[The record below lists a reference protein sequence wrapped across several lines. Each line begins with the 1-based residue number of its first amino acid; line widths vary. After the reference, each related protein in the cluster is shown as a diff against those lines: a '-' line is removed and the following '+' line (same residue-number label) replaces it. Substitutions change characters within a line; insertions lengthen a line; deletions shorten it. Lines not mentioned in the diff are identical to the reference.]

1 MTNPNSKLRADAIR
15 PYENS
20 KLPLNGVRV
29 LDLSRVLAGPYC
41 TMLLGDLGAD
51 VLKVELPGEG
61 DDTRRWGPPYIGGES
76 AYYLAVNRNKRGIT
90 LNLKSAAGQSIL
102 RQLVERSHVLVE
114 NFKPGTL
121 ERIGLGYDAL
131 RQTNPALVYCR
142 ISGYGATGPAANLPG
157 YDFVMQA
164 ASGLM
169 SITGEPEGEPMKLG
183 IALVDILTGL
193 FAANGIQ
200 AALRVAEATGAGQI
214 VDISL
219 LESALAVLINVGQG
233 YLVTGEPPAR
243 YGNAHANI
251 APYEVYRAADG
262 YIAIGCG
269 NDRQFA
275 ALCAALGNPALAAN
289 PDFATN
295 PARIARRL
303 ALKMALEANLAAR
316 PVAEWIPAIRAAGIP
331 AGPIND
337 IPTIL
342 NDPQTAALGIV
353 QEIAH
358 PTIETLRM
366 IGSPLKLSAANPT
379 IHRHPPLLGEHTNV
393 VLAELGYSAGEI
405 EGFRH
410 DKVI

>member
-1 MTNPNSKLRADAIR
+1 MTNSNNSQLITQ
-15 PYENS
+15 NS
-20 KLPLNGVRV
+20 KLPLEGVRV

-61 DDTRRWGPPYIGGES
+61 DDTRRWGPPYVGGES

-90 LNLKSAAGQSIL
+90 LNLKSAAGQRIL
-102 RQLVERSHVLVE
+102 RQLANRSQVLVE

-142 ISGYGATGPAANLPG
+142 ISGYGASGPDATLPG

-169 SITGEPEGEPMKLG
+169 SITGEPDGEPMKLG
-183 IALVDILTGL
+183 IAIVDILTAL

-200 AALRVAEATGAGQI
+200 AALRVAERTGVGQI

-251 APYEVYRAADG
+251 VPYEVYRAADG

-275 ALCAALGNPALAAN
+275 ALCAVLGNPALAAN

-295 PARIARRL
+295 PARVAHRI
-303 ALKMALEANLAAR
+303 ALKAALEASLATR
-316 PVAEWIPAIRAAGIP
+316 SVADWIPAIRAAGIP

-342 NDPQTAALGIV
+342 NDLQTAALGIM
-353 QEIAH
+353 QEVAH
-358 PTIETLRM
+358 PTIESLRM

-379 IHRHPPLLGEHTNV
+379 IRLHPPLLGEHSV
-393 VLAELGYSAGEI
+393 EVLEELGYSAEEI
-405 EGFRH
+405 KELRANGA
-410 DKVI
+410 I

>member
-1 MTNPNSKLRADAIR
+1 MTNHSP
-15 PYENS
+15 
-20 KLPLNGVRV
+20 LPLAGVRV

-61 DDTRRWGPPYIGGES
+61 DDTRRWGPPYVGGES
-76 AYYLAVNRNKRGIT
+76 AYYLSVNRNKRGIT
-90 LNLKSAAGQSIL
+90 LNLKSAAGQRIL
-102 RQLVERSHVLVE
+102 RQLVAHSHILVE

-121 ERIGLGYDAL
+121 ERLGLGYDL
-131 RQTNPALVYCR
+131 LHQTNPALVYCR
-142 ISGYGATGPAANLPG
+142 ISGYGATGPDANLPG

-169 SITGEPEGEPMKLG
+169 SISGEPDGEPMKLG
-183 IALVDILTGL
+183 IAIVDILTGL

-200 AALRVAEATGAGQI
+200 AALRVAEATSVGQI

-233 YLVTGEPPAR
+233 YLVTGDPPAR

-262 YIAIGCG
+262 HLAIGCG

-275 ALCAALGNPALAAN
+275 ALCTALGDSSLATN

-295 PARIARRL
+295 PARVAHRL
-303 ALKMALEANLAAR
+303 TLKAALEAYLAAR
-316 PVAEWIPAIRAAGIP
+316 PVAAWIPIICAAGIP

-337 IPTIL
+337 ILTIL
-342 NDPQTAALGIV
+342 SDPQIVAREMV
-353 QEIAH
+353 QEVAH
-358 PTIETLRM
+358 PTIEHLRM
-366 IGSPLKLSAANPT
+366 IGSPLKLSTASPT
-379 IHRHPPLLGEHTNV
+379 IRRHPPLLGEHTV
-393 VLAELGYSAGEI
+393 EVLGELGYSVDEI
-405 EGFRH
+405 EELRANGA
-410 DKVI
+410 V